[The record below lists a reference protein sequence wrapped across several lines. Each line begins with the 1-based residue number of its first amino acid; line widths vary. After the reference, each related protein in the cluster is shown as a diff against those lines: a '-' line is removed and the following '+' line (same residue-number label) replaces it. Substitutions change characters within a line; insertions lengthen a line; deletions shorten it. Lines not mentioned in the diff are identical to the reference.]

1 MLNDPA
7 KLLKRLIE
15 FDKDNIPPEIIT
27 RLMPYIKTPE
37 FEPEKIKKASKA
49 A

>member
-15 FDKDNIPPEIIT
+15 FDKDNIPPELT

-37 FEPEKIKKASKA
+37 FEPEKSKKASKA